1 MKKYRSPE
9 IALYERELCWLLEQ
23 MRANVDALTERQL
36 HWHPALAT
44 TNSAAAIINHIL
56 ESTRV
61 YVLGFGCRQPVSR
74 DRSTEFVPVN
84 ATRSCS
90 SSELLQLADDIQTA
104 LAVLRPE
111 DLDERLVPPQ
121 ELWSGT
127 VAVGEI
133 TRREAFIISI
143 RHAALHLGELRLT
156 SDLARHHA

>member
-1 MKKYRSPE
+1 MSPE

-56 ESTRV
+56 QSTRV
-61 YVLGFGCRQPVSR
+61 YVLGFGCHQPVSR
-74 DRSTEFVPVN
+74 DRSTEFAPVK
-84 ATRSCS
+84 ASLSSS
-90 SSELLQLADDIQTA
+90 SSELSQLVDDVQTA
-104 LAVLRPE
+104 LAVFRSE
-111 DLDERLVPPQ
+111 DLDECLMPPQ
-121 ELWSGT
+121 ELWGET
-127 VAVGEI
+127 VAVREI

>member
-1 MKKYRSPE
+1 MSPE

-44 TNSAAAIINHIL
+44 TNSAAAIIKHML

-74 DRSTEFVPVN
+74 DRSTEFSPVN
-84 ATRSCS
+84 ASLSSS

-111 DLDERLVPPQ
+111 DLDERLEPPQ
-121 ELWSGT
+121 ELWSRT
-127 VAVGEI
+127 VAVREI
-133 TRREAFIISI
+133 TRREAFTISI